1 MVKAF
6 PLNQQEYSYNAQ
18 DVSYYYAG
26 RHSGVFALD
35 TNCQVSIVSNMT
47 IKVAK
52 GKGWLAHGVDYGVV
66 FWMEEDVLLTVP
78 VGDVASP
85 RWDYVCIGWETTE
98 VKNNPT
104 IYIKSGS
111 PAVTP
116 AEPNLENSAN
126 KIEICLAKIYVPS
139 GTTNLRAT
147 GVTLTDTRAD
157 KAYCGL
163 VGDDLRT
170 TNLEERATNLERRT
184 TSLEG
189 RTDSLEN
196 STNNLKS
203 RTSNLESG
211 ATPAGEASKAKKL
224 SNQITINGTNFDG
237 SSSITTAKW
246 GVARNIFTPKGKIS
260 FDGSTDLELDFLWFE
275 KLERSGINTIRI
287 SPVPTYRVK
296 SVFVRVTDVNFGSTV
311 TIQVERKTTSSQIVI
326 FPDYPMSSTTS
337 EQCEMILVNK
347 GSGYADVKKYEA
359 RSGFVVTNIIIIDV
373 PFGI

>member
-85 RWDYVCIGWETTE
+85 RWDYVVVGWETTE

-116 AEPNLENSAN
+116 AEPTLENSAN

-147 GVTLTDTRAD
+147 GVSLTDTRAD
-157 KAYCGL
+157 KNYCGL

-170 TNLEERATNLERRT
+170 TNLEERATRLEERATNLENGT
-184 TSLEG
+184 TSAG
-189 RTDSLEN
+189 KATKLEN
-196 STNNLKS
+196 A
-203 RTSNLESG
+203 R
-211 ATPAGEASKAKKL
+211 
-224 SNQITINGTNFDG
+224 TINGTAFDG
-237 SSSITTAKW
+237 SSNITTQKW
-246 GVARNIFTPKGKIS
+246 GQGRNITIDGITNLI
-260 FDGSTDLELDFLWFE
+260 DGSDNIDFNTIKFYRVTLKSNQVYGHNGCTKVGE
-275 KLERSGINTIRI
+275 KHLISVNFDSYTGFPAKIMIQSKGVKLFVMNFRSGDAGGSIISSYEINKNSSKII
-287 SPVPTYRVK
+287 NYQNDDGFIFIVGVP
-296 SVFVRVTDVNFGSTV
+296 N
-311 TIQVERKTTSSQIVI
+311 
-326 FPDYPMSSTTS
+326 
-337 EQCEMILVNK
+337 
-347 GSGYADVKKYEA
+347 
-359 RSGFVVTNIIIIDV
+359 
-373 PFGI
+373 

>member
-66 FWMEEDVLLTVP
+66 FWMEEDMLLTVP

-85 RWDYVCIGWETTE
+85 RWDYVCVGWETTE

-116 AEPNLENSAN
+116 AEPTLENSAN

-157 KAYCGL
+157 KNYCGL

-170 TNLEERATNLERRT
+170 TNLEERTTNLEERATNLENRTTNLERRESDSETEINNIKKGT
-184 TSLEG
+184 TL
-189 RTDSLEN
+189 
-196 STNNLKS
+196 
-203 RTSNLESG
+203 
-211 ATPAGEASKAKKL
+211 AGEASKAKKL
-224 SNQITINGTNFDG
+224 SNPVVINGTQFDG
-237 SSSITTAKW
+237 SSNITTKQW
-246 GVARNIFTPKGKIS
+246 GVGRFITIDGIS
-260 FDGSTDLELDFLWFE
+260 NFVDGGSNVDFKTINFS
-275 KLERSGINTIRI
+275 RTTIPSGGIYTFNECKE
-287 SPVPTYRVK
+287 V
-296 SVFVRVTDVNFGSTV
+296 G
-311 TIQVERKTTSSQIVI
+311 
-326 FPDYPMSSTTS
+326 
-337 EQCEMILVNK
+337 
-347 GSGYADVKKYEA
+347 KKYLIDVYNSDITGNVKVIGNSNVKQLVIYSGKSGSVQSKIIDA
-359 RSGFVVTNIIIIDV
+359 RDDYWTNLPIKDGSGFVFIIGV
-373 PFGI
+373 PN

>member
-35 TNCQVSIVSNMT
+35 TNCQVSIVSGMK

-66 FWMEEDVLLTVP
+66 FWMEEDVELTVP

-85 RWDYVCIGWETTE
+85 RWDYVVVGWETTE

-116 AEPNLENSAN
+116 AEPTLENSAN

-139 GTTNLRAT
+139 GTTNLVAT

-157 KAYCGL
+157 KDYCGL

-170 TNLEERATNLERRT
+170 TNLEERAT
-184 TSLEG
+184 
-189 RTDSLEN
+189 SLEN
-196 STNNLKS
+196 
-203 RTSNLESG
+203 RTTNLEKRESDSETEINNIKKG
-211 ATPAGEASKAKKL
+211 TTLAGEASKAKKL
-224 SNQITINGTNFDG
+224 SNPVVINDTQFDG
-237 SSSITTAKW
+237 SYNITTNKW
-246 GVARNIFTPKGKIS
+246 GQGRNLTIDGVTKLM
-260 FDGSTDLELDFLWFE
+260 DGSSNIDF
-275 KLERSGINTIRI
+275 NTIKF
-287 SPVPTYRVK
+287 YK
-296 SVFVRVTDVNFGSTV
+296 VTLQPNQEYTHDGCTKVGEKHLIIVNV
-311 TIQVERKTTSSQIVI
+311 NSQSN
-326 FPDYPMSSTTS
+326 YPS
-337 EQCEMILVNK
+337 K
-347 GSGYADVKKYEA
+347 
-359 RSGFVVTNIIIIDV
+359 IIIRGKGVKLFAIKFSNFESDSSGSVWGEEIDSNGSKTMTYGRYNGFIFIIGV
-373 PFGI
+373 PN

>member
-66 FWMEEDVLLTVP
+66 FWMEDDVLLTVP

-85 RWDYVCIGWETTE
+85 RWDYVCVGWETTE

-116 AEPNLENSAN
+116 TEPTLENSAN

-157 KAYCGL
+157 KNYCGL

-170 TNLEERATNLERRT
+170 TNLEERATNLET
-184 TSLEG
+184 L
-189 RTDSLEN
+189 
-196 STNNLKS
+196 TNNLKT
-203 RTSNLESG
+203 RTSNLEDG
-211 ATPAGEASKAKKL
+211 TTPAGKALSWKDPISFTIDSVTKTIDGL
-224 SNQITINGTNFDG
+224 SNVDFKTIEIEHRYLRGEKQHIEPSLMYKWQKRLIIYD
-237 SSSITTAKW
+237 SYDTT
-246 GVARNIFTPKGKIS
+246 
-260 FDGSTDLELDFLWFE
+260 
-275 KLERSGINTIRI
+275 
-287 SPVPTYRVK
+287 
-296 SVFVRVTDVNFGSTV
+296 
-311 TIQVERKTTSSQIVI
+311 IVI
-326 FPDYPMSSTTS
+326 YADFIDTLLIYSDFSDNKVYAK
-337 EQCEMILVNK
+337 ILEK
-347 GSGYADVKKYEA
+347 GSGSFSINSMDGTK
-359 RSGFVVTNIIIIDV
+359 RGFIFMVGV
-373 PFGI
+373 

>member
-85 RWDYVCIGWETTE
+85 RWDFVCVGWDTTE
-98 VKNNPT
+98 VKENPT

-116 AEPNLENSAN
+116 AEPTLENSAN

-157 KAYCGL
+157 KNYCGL

-170 TNLEERATNLERRT
+170 TKLEERATNLENRT
-184 TSLEG
+184 T
-189 RTDSLEN
+189 
-196 STNNLKS
+196 
-203 RTSNLESG
+203 NLEKRESDSETEINNIKKG
-211 ATPAGEASKAKKL
+211 TTLVGEASKAKKL
-224 SNQITINGTNFDG
+224 SNPVVINDTQFDG
-237 SSSITTAKW
+237 SYSITTNRW
-246 GVARNIFTPKGKIS
+246 GQGRNITI
-260 FDGSTDLELDFLWFE
+260 DGVTKLLNGTANVDFNTIKFYSVSIARDFE
-275 KLERSGINTIRI
+275 KYTHSGCSKVGEKHLIRI
-287 SPVPTYRVK
+287 LTTEVVGSEGYASIKILGQGVK
-296 SVFVRVTDVNFGSTV
+296 SYCIIFRQDRNGDVSFLTSLVEANGSFET
-311 TIQVERKTTSSQIVI
+311 
-326 FPDYPMSSTTS
+326 
-337 EQCEMILVNK
+337 N
-347 GSGYADVKKYEA
+347 VKYG
-359 RSGFVVTNIIIIDV
+359 GFAFIIGV
-373 PFGI
+373 QN

>member
-85 RWDYVCIGWETTE
+85 RWDYVCVGWETTE
-98 VKNNPT
+98 VKENPT

-116 AEPNLENSAN
+116 AEPILENSAN

-147 GVTLTDTRAD
+147 GVALTDTRAD
-157 KAYCGL
+157 KNYCGL
-163 VGDDLRT
+163 VGDDLRI
-170 TNLEERATNLERRT
+170 TNLEE
-184 TSLEG
+184 
-189 RTDSLEN
+189 
-196 STNNLKS
+196 
-203 RTSNLESG
+203 RTSNLESRATNLENG
-211 ATPAGEASKAKKL
+211 NTPAGCATKL
-224 SNQITINGTNFDG
+224 NFKRKINGTDFDGTQDIDTARWGNKRSFIIDSIEKIIDG
-237 SSSITTAKW
+237 SSNIAFSTINIQEETIADNGTYTDGGVTKKGEKKLFILKNNGSFYIQQQSIRQL
-246 GVARNIFTPKGKIS
+246 VIYS
-260 FDGSTDLELDFLWFE
+260 
-275 KLERSGINTIRI
+275 
-287 SPVPTYRVK
+287 K
-296 SVFVRVTDVNFGSTV
+296 S
-311 TIQVERKTTSSQIVI
+311 SSQGLY
-326 FPDYPMSSTTS
+326 PDVSATILDAGNGTKKIPTITSYPS
-337 EQCEMILVNK
+337 
-347 GSGYADVKKYEA
+347 
-359 RSGFVVTNIIIIDV
+359 FVFIIGV
-373 PFGI
+373 

>member
-85 RWDYVCIGWETTE
+85 RWDFVCVGWETTE

-116 AEPNLENSAN
+116 AEPTLENSAN

-147 GVTLTDTRAD
+147 GVSLTDTRAD
-157 KAYCGL
+157 KNYCGL

-170 TNLEERATNLERRT
+170 TNLEERAT
-184 TSLEG
+184 SLEE
-189 RTDSLEN
+189 RAT
-196 STNNLKS
+196 
-203 RTSNLESG
+203 NLESR
-211 ATPAGEASKAKKL
+211 ATNLENGTTSAGKATKL
-224 SNQITINGTNFDG
+224 ENARTINGTTFDG
-237 SSSITTAKW
+237 SSPITTKQW
-246 GVARNIFTPKGKIS
+246 GEERNITIDGVTKLINGSADIDFNTIKFYRVTLKSNQVYGHNGCTKVGEKHLISVNYDSDVGFQAKIMIQAKGV
-260 FDGSTDLELDFLWFE
+260 
-275 KLERSGINTIRI
+275 KLFVMNFRSGDTGGSIISSYEINKNGSKII
-287 SPVPTYRVK
+287 NYQNDDGFIFIVGVP
-296 SVFVRVTDVNFGSTV
+296 N
-311 TIQVERKTTSSQIVI
+311 
-326 FPDYPMSSTTS
+326 
-337 EQCEMILVNK
+337 
-347 GSGYADVKKYEA
+347 
-359 RSGFVVTNIIIIDV
+359 
-373 PFGI
+373 

>member
-85 RWDYVCIGWETTE
+85 RWDYVVVGWETTE
-98 VKNNPT
+98 VKHNPT

-116 AEPNLENSAN
+116 AEPTLENSAD
-126 KIEICLAKIYVPS
+126 KIEICLAKIYIPS

-170 TNLEERATNLERRT
+170 TNLEERATSLEGRT
-184 TSLEG
+184 TSLED
-189 RTDSLEN
+189 RADSLEN
-196 STNNLKS
+196 LTNNLNS
-203 RTSNLESG
+203 RTANLESG

-246 GVARNIFTPKGKIS
+246 GVPRNIFTPKGKIS

-275 KLERSGINTIRI
+275 KLTSSVNTVRI
-287 SPVPTYRVK
+287 SPTPNYRIK
-296 SVFVRVTDVNFGSTV
+296 SVFVKMEVASYSSVN
-311 TIQVERKTTSSQIVI
+311 IQVERKTTSKQIVI
-326 FPDYPMSSTTS
+326 YPQYSAYAGDLNSCKMALISKGTGYVDVTSYQVTT
-337 EQCEMILVNK
+337 NPA
-347 GSGYADVKKYEA
+347 Y
-359 RSGFVVTNIIIIDV
+359 TNIIIIDV
-373 PFGI
+373 PFDI

>member
-85 RWDYVCIGWETTE
+85 RWDYVCVGWETTE
-98 VKNNPT
+98 VKENPT

-116 AEPNLENSAN
+116 AEPTLENSAN

-170 TNLEERATNLERRT
+170 TKLEERATSLENRT

-189 RTDSLEN
+189 R
-196 STNNLKS
+196 STNLEERAN
-203 RTSNLESG
+203 NLESRATNLENG
-211 ATPAGEASKAKKL
+211 NTPAGCATKL
-224 SNQITINGTNFDG
+224 NFKRKINGTDFDGTQDITTARWGNKRSLTIDSIEKIIDG
-237 SSSITTAKW
+237 SSNIAFSTINIHEETIAYNGTYTDGGVTKKGEKKLLILKCDGNSSLYIQKQSIRQLVLSSAGTASQYRVSYKLLETGGGVESITLNSVTGYGFAFII
-246 GVARNIFTPKGKIS
+246 GV
-260 FDGSTDLELDFLWFE
+260 
-275 KLERSGINTIRI
+275 
-287 SPVPTYRVK
+287 
-296 SVFVRVTDVNFGSTV
+296 
-311 TIQVERKTTSSQIVI
+311 
-326 FPDYPMSSTTS
+326 
-337 EQCEMILVNK
+337 
-347 GSGYADVKKYEA
+347 
-359 RSGFVVTNIIIIDV
+359 
-373 PFGI
+373 

>member
-52 GKGWLAHGVDYGVV
+52 GKGWLAYGVDYGVV

-85 RWDYVCIGWETTE
+85 RWDYVCVGWETTE
-98 VKNNPT
+98 VKENPT

-111 PAVTP
+111 PAVNPT
-116 AEPNLENSAN
+116 EPTLENSAN

-157 KAYCGL
+157 KNYCGL

-170 TNLEERATNLERRT
+170 TNLEERATSLEERATNLENGT
-184 TSLEG
+184 TSAG
-189 RTDSLEN
+189 KATKLEN
-196 STNNLKS
+196 A
-203 RTSNLESG
+203 R
-211 ATPAGEASKAKKL
+211 
-224 SNQITINGTNFDG
+224 TINGTAFDG
-237 SSSITTAKW
+237 SSNITTQKW
-246 GVARNIFTPKGKIS
+246 GQGRNITIDGITKLI
-260 FDGSTDLELDFLWFE
+260 DGSANIDF
-275 KLERSGINTIRI
+275 NTIKF
-287 SPVPTYRVK
+287 YRVTLK
-296 SVFVRVTDVNFGSTV
+296 SNQVYGHNGCTKVGEKHLISVNYDSDVSFPA
-311 TIQVERKTTSSQIVI
+311 KIVI
-326 FPDYPMSSTTS
+326 QAKGVKLFVMNFRHGDTGGSIISSY
-337 EQCEMILVNK
+337 EIDRN
-347 GSGYADVKKYEA
+347 GSKIINYQNDD
-359 RSGFVVTNIIIIDV
+359 GFIFIVGV
-373 PFGI
+373 PN

>member
-85 RWDYVCIGWETTE
+85 RWDYVVVGWETKE
-98 VKNNPT
+98 VKENPT
-104 IYIKSGS
+104 IYIKSSS

-116 AEPNLENSAN
+116 AEPTLENSAN

-157 KAYCGL
+157 KNYCGL

-170 TNLEERATNLERRT
+170 TNLEERATSLENRT

-189 RTDSLEN
+189 RATNLEERAN
-196 STNNLKS
+196 
-203 RTSNLESG
+203 NLESRATNLENG
-211 ATPAGEASKAKKL
+211 NTPAGCATKL
-224 SNQITINGTNFDG
+224 NFKRKINGTYFDGEQDITTARWGNERSFTIDSIEKIIDG
-237 SSSITTAKW
+237 SSNIAFSTINIQEKTIADNGTYTDGGVTKIGEKKLFILKNNGIFYIQQQSIRQL
-246 GVARNIFTPKGKIS
+246 VIYS
-260 FDGSTDLELDFLWFE
+260 
-275 KLERSGINTIRI
+275 
-287 SPVPTYRVK
+287 K
-296 SVFVRVTDVNFGSTV
+296 S
-311 TIQVERKTTSSQIVI
+311 SSQGLY
-326 FPDYPMSSTTS
+326 PDVSATILDTGNGIKKIPTITSYPS
-337 EQCEMILVNK
+337 
-347 GSGYADVKKYEA
+347 
-359 RSGFVVTNIIIIDV
+359 FVFIIGV
-373 PFGI
+373 

>member
-47 IKVAK
+47 IKVDK

-85 RWDYVCIGWETTE
+85 RWDYVCVGWETTE
-98 VKNNPT
+98 VKENPT

-116 AEPNLENSAN
+116 AEPTLENSAN

-147 GVTLTDTRAD
+147 GVTLTDTRED

-170 TNLEERATNLERRT
+170 TNLEERATRLEERATNLENGT
-184 TSLEG
+184 TSAG
-189 RTDSLEN
+189 KATKLEN
-196 STNNLKS
+196 A
-203 RTSNLESG
+203 R
-211 ATPAGEASKAKKL
+211 
-224 SNQITINGTNFDG
+224 TINGTSFDG
-237 SSSITTAKW
+237 SSNITTQKW
-246 GVARNIFTPKGKIS
+246 GQGRNITIDGITKLI
-260 FDGSTDLELDFLWFE
+260 DGSDNIDFNTIKFYRLTLKPNQVYMHDGCTKVGE
-275 KLERSGINTIRI
+275 KHLISVNFDSDVGFPSKIIIQGKGVKLFVMNFRSGDNGGSIISSYEIDKNGSKIINYQNDDGFIFI
-287 SPVPTYRVK
+287 VGVP
-296 SVFVRVTDVNFGSTV
+296 N
-311 TIQVERKTTSSQIVI
+311 
-326 FPDYPMSSTTS
+326 
-337 EQCEMILVNK
+337 
-347 GSGYADVKKYEA
+347 
-359 RSGFVVTNIIIIDV
+359 
-373 PFGI
+373 

>member
-85 RWDYVCIGWETTE
+85 RWDFVCVGWDTTE
-98 VKNNPT
+98 VKENPT

-116 AEPNLENSAN
+116 AEPILENSAN

-147 GVTLTDTRAD
+147 GVTFTDTRAD
-157 KAYCGL
+157 KNYCGL

-170 TNLEERATNLERRT
+170 TKLEERTTNLET
-184 TSLEG
+184 L
-189 RTDSLEN
+189 
-196 STNNLKS
+196 TNNLKT
-203 RTSNLESG
+203 RTSNLEDG
-211 ATPAGEASKAKKL
+211 TTPAGKALSWKDPISFTIDSVTKTIDGL
-224 SNQITINGTNFDG
+224 SNVNFKTIEITHLNLRGDG
-237 SSSITTAKW
+237 VHIEPSLMYEYQKRLIIYDSYDSSIIISADFIDTLLIYSDFSDNKVYAK
-246 GVARNIFTPKGKIS
+246 
-260 FDGSTDLELDFLWFE
+260 
-275 KLERSGINTIRI
+275 
-287 SPVPTYRVK
+287 
-296 SVFVRVTDVNFGSTV
+296 
-311 TIQVERKTTSSQIVI
+311 
-326 FPDYPMSSTTS
+326 
-337 EQCEMILVNK
+337 ILKK
-347 GSGYADVKKYEA
+347 GSGSFFIDSMDGTK
-359 RSGFVVTNIIIIDV
+359 RGFIFMVGV
-373 PFGI
+373 

>member
-35 TNCQVSIVSNMT
+35 TNCQVSIISNMT

-66 FWMEEDVLLTVP
+66 FWIEEDVLLTVP

-98 VKNNPT
+98 VKENPT

-116 AEPNLENSAN
+116 TEPTLENSAN

-147 GVTLTDTRAD
+147 GVSLTDTRAD
-157 KAYCGL
+157 KNYCGL

-170 TNLEERATNLERRT
+170 TNLEERATNLENRT
-184 TSLEG
+184 TNLEG
-189 RTDSLEN
+189 RANSLETET
-196 STNNLKS
+196 SNLKS
-203 RTSNLESG
+203 RTANLESG

-237 SSSITTAKW
+237 SGNITTQKW
-246 GVARNIFTPKGKIS
+246 GQGRNITIDGVTKSI
-260 FDGSTDLELDFLWFE
+260 DGSSNIDF
-275 KLERSGINTIRI
+275 NTINI
-287 SPVPTYRVK
+287 K
-296 SVFVRVTDVNFGSTV
+296 SVSIVIPLPFSIEGCSKVGEKCLVFIRKIIIGSSV
-311 TIQVERKTTSSQIVI
+311 KLKQQSIPQIVLLGRVGTDNVTKVIVPSGSDETTIIPLVTESESGSFI
-326 FPDYPMSSTTS
+326 F
-337 EQCEMILVNK
+337 
-347 GSGYADVKKYEA
+347 
-359 RSGFVVTNIIIIDV
+359 IIGV
-373 PFGI
+373 PN

>member
-85 RWDYVCIGWETTE
+85 RWDYVCVGWNTTE
-98 VKNNPT
+98 VKENPT

-116 AEPNLENSAN
+116 AEPTLENSAN

-157 KAYCGL
+157 KNYCGL

-170 TNLEERATNLERRT
+170 TKLEERATELENRTTNLEKRESDSETEINNIKKGT
-184 TSLEG
+184 TLV
-189 RTDSLEN
+189 
-196 STNNLKS
+196 
-203 RTSNLESG
+203 
-211 ATPAGEASKAKKL
+211 GEASKAKKF
-224 SNQITINGTNFDG
+224 SNPVIINDTQFDG
-237 SSSITTAKW
+237 SYNITTNRW
-246 GVARNIFTPKGKIS
+246 GQGRNITI
-260 FDGSTDLELDFLWFE
+260 DGVT
-275 KLERSGINTIRI
+275 KLLNGTANVNFNTINY
-287 SPVPTYRVK
+287 YRVSLTK
-296 SVFVRVTDVNFGSTV
+296 NQKYTQNGCTKVGEKQLIKVTPPSDDSPA
-311 TIQVERKTTSSQIVI
+311 TITIKGQGVKQFIIYLENYK
-326 FPDYPMSSTTS
+326 SSTFTIFS
-337 EQCEMILVNK
+337 KEIDANDTIDISCRYNDGFMFIL
-347 GSGYADVKKYEA
+347 G
-359 RSGFVVTNIIIIDV
+359 V
-373 PFGI
+373 PN

>member
-35 TNCQVSIVSNMT
+35 TNCKVSVVSGMD
-47 IKVAK
+47 IKVSK
-52 GKGWLAHGVDYGVV
+52 GKGWLAYKTDLGIV
-66 FWMEEDVLLTVP
+66 FWMDEDMNLSVP
-78 VGDVASP
+78 VGDTASP
-85 RWDYVCIGWETTE
+85 RWDYVVVGWNTSE
-98 VKNNPT
+98 VKENPT
-104 IYIKSGS
+104 VYIKSGS

-116 AEPNLENSAN
+116 LEPILENSAD

-139 GTTNLRAT
+139 GTTNLLSE
-147 GVTLTDTRAD
+147 GVVITDTRAD

-170 TNLEERATNLERRT
+170 TNLEERATSLEGRT
-184 TSLEG
+184 TSLED
-189 RTDSLEN
+189 RADSLEN
-196 STNNLKS
+196 LTNNLKS
-203 RTSNLESG
+203 RTENLESG

-246 GVARNIFTPKGKIS
+246 GVPRNIFTPKGKIS

-275 KLERSGINTIRI
+275 KLQSSVNTIHI
-287 SPVPTYRVK
+287 SPVPNYRIK
-296 SVFVRVTDVNFGSTV
+296 SVFVKMEVASNSTV
-311 TIQVERKTTSSQIVI
+311 KIQVERKTTSKQIVI
-326 FPDYPMSSTTS
+326 YPQYSAYAGDLNSCKMALISKGTGYVDVTSYNVTTNPS
-337 EQCEMILVNK
+337 
-347 GSGYADVKKYEA
+347 Y
-359 RSGFVVTNIIIIDV
+359 TNIIIIDV
-373 PFGI
+373 PFDI

>member
-52 GKGWLAHGVDYGVV
+52 GKGWLAHGVDYGGV

-116 AEPNLENSAN
+116 AEPTLENSAN
-126 KIEICLAKIYVPS
+126 KIEICLAKIYIPS

-147 GVTLTDTRAD
+147 GVSLTDTRAD

-170 TNLEERATNLERRT
+170 TQLEERAT
-184 TSLEG
+184 
-189 RTDSLEN
+189 SLEN
-196 STNNLKS
+196 
-203 RTSNLESG
+203 RTTNLEKRESDSETEINNIKKG
-211 ATPAGEASKAKKL
+211 TTLTGEASKAKKL
-224 SNQITINGTNFDG
+224 SNPVVINDTQFDG
-237 SSSITTAKW
+237 SYSITTNRW
-246 GVARNIFTPKGKIS
+246 GQGRNITI
-260 FDGSTDLELDFLWFE
+260 DGVTKLLNGTANVDF
-275 KLERSGINTIRI
+275 NTIKFYSVSI
-287 SPVPTYRVK
+287 PVRETYNHNGCTKVGEKHLVK
-296 SVFVRVTDVNFGSTV
+296 VS
-311 TIQVERKTTSSQIVI
+311 KT
-326 FPDYPMSSTTS
+326 STTYDAYINIVGQGVKQFIMS
-337 EQCEMILVNK
+337 FLKGNNGNYYFVDKEIDANSSSKITIANEGFIFIL
-347 GSGYADVKKYEA
+347 G
-359 RSGFVVTNIIIIDV
+359 V
-373 PFGI
+373 PN

>member
-85 RWDYVCIGWETTE
+85 RWDYVCVGWETTE
-98 VKNNPT
+98 VKENPT

-116 AEPNLENSAN
+116 AEPTLENSAN

-170 TNLEERATNLERRT
+170 TNLEERATNLEERAT
-184 TSLEG
+184 
-189 RTDSLEN
+189 
-196 STNNLKS
+196 
-203 RTSNLESG
+203 NLEDG
-211 ATPAGEASKAKKL
+211 KTPAGNATKLYSKRK
-224 SNQITINGTNFDG
+224 INGTDFDG
-237 SSSITTAKW
+237 SQDIITEKW
-246 GVARNIFTPKGKIS
+246 GAERNFTIDSVVKKI
-260 FDGSTDLELDFLWFE
+260 DGSSNINFSTINIQQKLISHNSTYTDGGVTKIGE
-275 KLERSGINTIRI
+275 KKLLILLNDNGSLYIQRQ
-287 SPVPTYRVK
+287 
-296 SVFVRVTDVNFGSTV
+296 SV
-311 TIQVERKTTSSQIVI
+311 SQIII
-326 FPDYPMSSTTS
+326 FS
-337 EQCEMILVNK
+337 N
-347 GSGYADVKKYEA
+347 GSGAVSYIHLALGQGSVNIPINNEPQK
-359 RSGFVVTNIIIIDV
+359 GFSFVFIIGV
-373 PFGI
+373 

>member
-66 FWMEEDVLLTVP
+66 FWMEDDVLLTVP

-85 RWDYVCIGWETTE
+85 RWDYVCVGWETTE

-116 AEPNLENSAN
+116 AEPTLENSAN

-170 TNLEERATNLERRT
+170 TKLEERTTNLET
-184 TSLEG
+184 L
-189 RTDSLEN
+189 
-196 STNNLKS
+196 TNNLKT
-203 RTSNLESG
+203 RTSNLEDG
-211 ATPAGEASKAKKL
+211 TTPAGKALSWKDPISFTIDSVTKTIDGL
-224 SNQITINGTNFDG
+224 SNVDFKTIEIEHRYLRGEKQHIEPSLMYEWQKRLIIYD
-237 SSSITTAKW
+237 SYDTT
-246 GVARNIFTPKGKIS
+246 
-260 FDGSTDLELDFLWFE
+260 
-275 KLERSGINTIRI
+275 
-287 SPVPTYRVK
+287 
-296 SVFVRVTDVNFGSTV
+296 
-311 TIQVERKTTSSQIVI
+311 IVI
-326 FPDYPMSSTTS
+326 NADFIDTLLIYSDFSDNKVYAK
-337 EQCEMILVNK
+337 ILEK
-347 GSGYADVKKYEA
+347 GSGSFFINSMDGTK
-359 RSGFVVTNIIIIDV
+359 RGFIFMVGV
-373 PFGI
+373 

>member
-35 TNCQVSIVSNMT
+35 TNCQVSIVSGMK

-66 FWMEEDVLLTVP
+66 FWMEEDVELTVP

-85 RWDYVCIGWETTE
+85 RWDYVVVGWETTE
-98 VKNNPT
+98 VKQNPT

-116 AEPNLENSAN
+116 AEPTLENSAN

-139 GTTNLRAT
+139 GTTNLTAT

-157 KAYCGL
+157 KDYCGL

-170 TNLEERATNLERRT
+170 TKLEERATNLENRT
-184 TSLEG
+184 T
-189 RTDSLEN
+189 
-196 STNNLKS
+196 
-203 RTSNLESG
+203 NLEKRESDSETEINNIKKG
-211 ATPAGEASKAKKL
+211 KTSVGEAEKAKKL
-224 SNQITINGTNFDG
+224 SNPIVINDTNFDG
-237 SSSITTAKW
+237 SYSITTNRW
-246 GVARNIFTPKGKIS
+246 GQGRNITI
-260 FDGSTDLELDFLWFE
+260 DGVT
-275 KLERSGINTIRI
+275 KLLNGTAN
-287 SPVPTYRVK
+287 
-296 SVFVRVTDVNFGSTV
+296 VNFKTINFSRT
-311 TIQVERKTTSSQIVI
+311 TIQ
-326 FPDYPMSSTTS
+326 
-337 EQCEMILVNK
+337 
-347 GSGYADVKKYEA
+347 SGGTYT
-359 RSGFVVTNIIIIDV
+359 FN
-373 PFGI
+373 

>member
-66 FWMEEDVLLTVP
+66 FWMEEDMLLTVP

-85 RWDYVCIGWETTE
+85 RWDYVCVGWETTE
-98 VKNNPT
+98 VKENPT

-116 AEPNLENSAN
+116 AEPTLENSAN

-163 VGDDLRT
+163 VGDDLRI
-170 TNLEERATNLERRT
+170 TNLEERATSLEKRASDSETEINKIKNGT
-184 TSLEG
+184 TSAGKAEKL
-189 RTDSLEN
+189 
-196 STNNLKS
+196 TNA
-203 RTSNLESG
+203 R
-211 ATPAGEASKAKKL
+211 
-224 SNQITINGTNFDG
+224 TINGTSFDG
-237 SSSITTAKW
+237 SSDITTNKW
-246 GVARNIFTPKGKIS
+246 GQGRNITIDSVTKSI
-260 FDGSTDLELDFLWFE
+260 DGSANVDF
-275 KLERSGINTIRI
+275 NTINF
-287 SPVPTYRVK
+287 YRVSLVRGEVYTHYGCTRVGEK
-296 SVFVRVTDVNFGSTV
+296 QLIKLTTSGLNTAPATIKIKGQGVKQFVMFFQN
-311 TIQVERKTTSSQIVI
+311 VETTSSFG
-326 FPDYPMSSTTS
+326 FPARGVEIDANGSTQLDYK
-337 EQCEMILVNK
+337 E
-347 GSGYADVKKYEA
+347 
-359 RSGFVVTNIIIIDV
+359 SGFVFIIGV
-373 PFGI
+373 PN

>member
-35 TNCQVSIVSNMT
+35 TNCQVSVVSNMT

-85 RWDYVCIGWETTE
+85 RWDYVCVGWETTE
-98 VKNNPT
+98 VKENPT

-116 AEPNLENSAN
+116 IEPTLENSAN

-147 GVTLTDTRAD
+147 GVALTDTRAD
-157 KAYCGL
+157 KNYCGL
-163 VGDDLRT
+163 VGDDLRIT
-170 TNLEERATNLERRT
+170 NLDERTSNLEERATNLEERAN
-184 TSLEG
+184 SLE
-189 RTDSLEN
+189 TE
-196 STNNLKS
+196 
-203 RTSNLESG
+203 TSNLKNRTTNLENG
-211 ATPAGEASKAKKL
+211 TTPAGEASKAKRL
-224 SNQITINGTNFDG
+224 SNPITINGTNFDG
-237 SSSITTAKW
+237 SSNINTEKW
-246 GVARNIFTPKGKIS
+246 GKYRNITIDGITKFI
-260 FDGSTDLELDFLWFE
+260 DGSSDIGF
-275 KLERSGINTIRI
+275 K
-287 SPVPTYRVK
+287 
-296 SVFVRVTDVNFGSTV
+296 
-311 TIQVERKTTSSQIVI
+311 TIQYHRAILGAGDVWMHNGCTKVGEKHLIRVDASNATTKVASISIIGKGVKQFIMYFKNTTTSSTV
-326 FPDYPMSSTTS
+326 
-337 EQCEMILVNK
+337 VNSMEIDSNDIK
-347 GSGYADVKKYEA
+347 NISYQGN
-359 RSGFVVTNIIIIDV
+359 SGFVFIVGV
-373 PFGI
+373 PN

>member
-116 AEPNLENSAN
+116 AEPTLENSAN
-126 KIEICLAKIYVPS
+126 KIEICLAKIYIPS

-157 KAYCGL
+157 KNYCGL

-170 TNLEERATNLERRT
+170 TQLEERATNLENRT
-184 TSLEG
+184 T
-189 RTDSLEN
+189 
-196 STNNLKS
+196 
-203 RTSNLESG
+203 NLEKRESDSETEINNIKKG
-211 ATPAGEASKAKKL
+211 TTLTGEASKAKKL
-224 SNQITINGTNFDG
+224 SSPVVINDTQFDG
-237 SSSITTAKW
+237 SYNITTNRW
-246 GVARNIFTPKGKIS
+246 GQGRNITI
-260 FDGSTDLELDFLWFE
+260 DGVTKLLNGTANVDF
-275 KLERSGINTIRI
+275 NTIKFYSVSI
-287 SPVPTYRVK
+287 PVRETYNHNGCTKVGEKHLVK
-296 SVFVRVTDVNFGSTV
+296 VS
-311 TIQVERKTTSSQIVI
+311 KT
-326 FPDYPMSSTTS
+326 STTYDAYINIVGQGVKQFIMS
-337 EQCEMILVNK
+337 FLKGNNGNYYFVDKEIDANSSSKITIANEGFIFIL
-347 GSGYADVKKYEA
+347 G
-359 RSGFVVTNIIIIDV
+359 V
-373 PFGI
+373 PN

>member
-98 VKNNPT
+98 VKENPT

-116 AEPNLENSAN
+116 AEPTLENSAN
-126 KIEICLAKIYVPS
+126 KIEICLAKIYIPS

-147 GVTLTDTRAD
+147 GVSLTDTRAD
-157 KAYCGL
+157 KNYCGL

-170 TNLEERATNLERRT
+170 TKLEERATNLENRT
-184 TSLEG
+184 T
-189 RTDSLEN
+189 
-196 STNNLKS
+196 
-203 RTSNLESG
+203 NLEKRESDSETEINNIKKG
-211 ATPAGEASKAKKL
+211 TTSAGKAEKMT
-224 SNQITINGTNFDG
+224 NARTINGTPFDG
-237 SSSITTAKW
+237 SSNIITQKWGAIRKIYTPAGVVNFDGGTDLSLDFIKFERIVASGSSVTINAVDKARIKCVLVRVDSKMDSFSLYVKRKNNRQMVLYSNGYMYGSSVPECKIRKVDVLTDSITIE
-246 GVARNIFTPKGKIS
+246 NIVSSKIVYTPC
-260 FDGSTDLELDFLWFE
+260 FF
-275 KLERSGINTIRI
+275 
-287 SPVPTYRVK
+287 
-296 SVFVRVTDVNFGSTV
+296 
-311 TIQVERKTTSSQIVI
+311 
-326 FPDYPMSSTTS
+326 
-337 EQCEMILVNK
+337 
-347 GSGYADVKKYEA
+347 YA
-359 RSGFVVTNIIIIDV
+359 IIIDV
-373 PFGI
+373 PFTDI

>member
-85 RWDYVCIGWETTE
+85 RWDYVCVGWETTE

-116 AEPNLENSAN
+116 AEPTLENSAN
-126 KIEICLAKIYVPS
+126 KIEICLAKIYIPS

-147 GVTLTDTRAD
+147 GVSLTDTRAD
-157 KAYCGL
+157 KNYCGL

-170 TNLEERATNLERRT
+170 TKLEERATSLENRT

-189 RTDSLEN
+189 RASSLEKEN
-196 STNNLKS
+196 SNLKN
-203 RTSNLESG
+203 RTTNLENG
-211 ATPAGEASKAKKL
+211 TTTAGKATKL
-224 SNQITINGTNFDG
+224 ENARTINGTAFDG
-237 SSSITTAKW
+237 SSNITTQKW
-246 GVARNIFTPKGKIS
+246 GQGRNITI
-260 FDGSTDLELDFLWFE
+260 DGVTKLLNGTANVDF
-275 KLERSGINTIRI
+275 NTINY
-287 SPVPTYRVK
+287 YRVLIPVK
-296 SVFVRVTDVNFGSTV
+296 ETYNHNGCTKVGEKHLIKVEKTSTTYDAYINIVGQGVKQFIMSFLKGNNSNYYFVGKEIDANSSSKI
-311 TIQVERKTTSSQIVI
+311 TIANEGVI
-326 FPDYPMSSTTS
+326 F
-337 EQCEMILVNK
+337 IL
-347 GSGYADVKKYEA
+347 G
-359 RSGFVVTNIIIIDV
+359 V
-373 PFGI
+373 PN

>member
-26 RHSGVFALD
+26 RHSGVFDLD
-35 TNCQVSIVSNMT
+35 TNCKVSVVSGMD
-47 IKVAK
+47 IKVSK
-52 GKGWLAHGVDYGVV
+52 GKGWLAHKTDLGIV
-66 FWMEEDVLLTVP
+66 FWMEEDMNLSVP
-78 VGDVASP
+78 VGDTASP
-85 RWDYVCIGWETTE
+85 RWDYVCVGWETAE

-116 AEPNLENSAN
+116 LEPILENSAD

-139 GTTNLRAT
+139 GTTNLLSD
-147 GVTLTDTRAD
+147 GVVITDTRAD

-170 TNLEERATNLERRT
+170 TNLEERATSLERRT

-189 RTDSLEN
+189 RADSLETQT
-196 STNNLKS
+196 SNLKS
-203 RTSNLESG
+203 RTENLESG
-211 ATPAGEASKAKKL
+211 ATLAGEASKAKKL

-246 GVARNIFTPKGKIS
+246 GVPRNIFTPKGKIS

-275 KLERSGINTIRI
+275 KLQSSVNTIHI
-287 SPVPTYRVK
+287 SPVPNYRIK
-296 SVFVRVTDVNFGSTV
+296 SVFVKMEVASNSTV
-311 TIQVERKTTSSQIVI
+311 KIQVERKTTSKQIVI
-326 FPDYPMSSTTS
+326 YPQYSAYAGDLNSCKMALISKGTGYVDVTSYNVTTNPS
-337 EQCEMILVNK
+337 
-347 GSGYADVKKYEA
+347 Y
-359 RSGFVVTNIIIIDV
+359 TNIIIIDV
-373 PFGI
+373 PFDI

>member
-35 TNCQVSIVSNMT
+35 TNCQVSIVSGMD

-66 FWMEEDVLLTVP
+66 FWMEEDVTLTVP

-85 RWDYVCIGWETTE
+85 RWDYVCVGWETTE

-116 AEPNLENSAN
+116 AEPTLENSAN

-139 GTTNLRAT
+139 GTTNLTAT

-157 KAYCGL
+157 KNYCGL

-170 TNLEERATNLERRT
+170 TKLEERATSLENRT
-184 TSLEG
+184 TSLE
-189 RTDSLEN
+189 RRESDSE
-196 STNNLKS
+196 TEINNIKKGTTLV
-203 RTSNLESG
+203 
-211 ATPAGEASKAKKL
+211 GEAEKAKKL
-224 SNQITINGTNFDG
+224 TTPRTINGTSFDG
-237 SSSITTAKW
+237 SSNITTGKW
-246 GVARNIFTPKGKIS
+246 GQERNITIDGITKLI
-260 FDGSTDLELDFLWFE
+260 DGSSNIDFITTKFYKASFNASKEYTHYGCTKVGE
-275 KLERSGINTIRI
+275 KHL
-287 SPVPTYRVK
+287 
-296 SVFVRVTDVNFGSTV
+296 VFVEPSSLENRKVIIQGQDVNLFVIWIAMKGDGSADIMV
-311 TIQVERKTTSSQIVI
+311 RAPLKNSSLTLNMNGANLL
-326 FPDYPMSSTTS
+326 Y
-337 EQCEMILVNK
+337 
-347 GSGYADVKKYEA
+347 
-359 RSGFVVTNIIIIDV
+359 IIGE
-373 PFGI
+373 PY

>member
-66 FWMEEDVLLTVP
+66 FWMEEDMLLTVP

-85 RWDYVCIGWETTE
+85 RWDYVCVGWETTE

-116 AEPNLENSAN
+116 TEPTLENSAN

-139 GTTNLRAT
+139 GTTNLTAT

-157 KAYCGL
+157 KNYCGL

-170 TNLEERATNLERRT
+170 TKLEERATSLENRT

-189 RTDSLEN
+189 RVSDSE
-196 STNNLKS
+196 TEINNIKKGTTLV
-203 RTSNLESG
+203 
-211 ATPAGEASKAKKL
+211 GEAEKAKKL
-224 SNQITINGTNFDG
+224 TTPRTINGTIFDG
-237 SSSITTAKW
+237 SSNITTKQWGVGRNITIDSITKFVD
-246 GVARNIFTPKGKIS
+246 GLDNINFQTINFYRTEIQESGTYVFDECKKVGQKCLIDVYKI
-260 FDGSTDLELDFLWFE
+260 GSIGTFRVRKNPYVKQFIIYSADNDF
-275 KLERSGINTIRI
+275 
-287 SPVPTYRVK
+287 VK
-296 SVFVRVTDVNFGSTV
+296 SRVVEAKDNDYSDIPIGRYDSFVF
-311 TIQVERKTTSSQIVI
+311 
-326 FPDYPMSSTTS
+326 
-337 EQCEMILVNK
+337 
-347 GSGYADVKKYEA
+347 
-359 RSGFVVTNIIIIDV
+359 IIGV
-373 PFGI
+373 PN

>member
-85 RWDYVCIGWETTE
+85 RWDYVCVGWETTE
-98 VKNNPT
+98 VKENPT

-116 AEPNLENSAN
+116 SEPTLENSAN

-170 TNLEERATNLERRT
+170 TNLEERATSLENRT

-189 RTDSLEN
+189 RASDSETEIN
-196 STNNLKS
+196 KIKNGT
-203 RTSNLESG
+203 
-211 ATPAGEASKAKKL
+211 TPVGKALSWKDPISFTIDSVTKTIDGL
-224 SNQITINGTNFDG
+224 SNVDFKTIEITHLNLRGDG
-237 SSSITTAKW
+237 VHIEPSLMNKNKKRLIIYDSYDSSI
-246 GVARNIFTPKGKIS
+246 IIS
-260 FDGSTDLELDFLWFE
+260 ADFIDTLLIYSDFSDN
-275 KLERSGINTIRI
+275 KVYAQML
-287 SPVPTYRVK
+287 K
-296 SVFVRVTDVNFGSTV
+296 
-311 TIQVERKTTSSQIVI
+311 
-326 FPDYPMSSTTS
+326 
-337 EQCEMILVNK
+337 K
-347 GSGYADVKKYEA
+347 GSG
-359 RSGFVVTNIIIIDV
+359 SFIIDSMDGTKRGFIFMV
-373 PFGI
+373 GV

>member
-85 RWDYVCIGWETTE
+85 RWDFVCVGWETTE

-116 AEPNLENSAN
+116 AEPTLENSAN

-147 GVTLTDTRAD
+147 DVTLTDTRAD

-170 TNLEERATNLERRT
+170 TNLEERATSLENRT

-189 RTDSLEN
+189 RASGSETEINKIKNGTTPVGKALSWKDPISFTIDSV
-196 STNNLKS
+196 TK
-203 RTSNLESG
+203 TIDG
-211 ATPAGEASKAKKL
+211 L
-224 SNQITINGTNFDG
+224 SNIDFKTIEITHLFLRGDG
-237 SSSITTAKW
+237 QRIQPSLMYKYQKRLIIYDSYDSSI
-246 GVARNIFTPKGKIS
+246 IIS
-260 FDGSTDLELDFLWFE
+260 ADFIDTLLIYSDFSDN
-275 KLERSGINTIRI
+275 KVYAQML
-287 SPVPTYRVK
+287 K
-296 SVFVRVTDVNFGSTV
+296 
-311 TIQVERKTTSSQIVI
+311 
-326 FPDYPMSSTTS
+326 
-337 EQCEMILVNK
+337 K
-347 GSGYADVKKYEA
+347 GSG
-359 RSGFVVTNIIIIDV
+359 SFIIDSMDGTKRGFIFMV
-373 PFGI
+373 GV